1 MYDPATINANVNLLD
16 LVGGDSTLCKVTA
29 GEQAGPCPKCGGKD
43 RLHVTAT
50 WWFCRQCHPKRG
62 DAIEYVQWRDDVGFV
77 EACELLGG
85 DKSALEGPR
94 MAGTNETRPKTPILR
109 DSEAP
114 GDKWQQSARAFVDMA
129 AGILWQTPAALAY
142 LVGRGLSEATIK
154 AAHLGYWPRTDY
166 RPGERW
172 GQDKDVW
179 LPRGWVIPCEYMGQL
194 QYVKIRR
201 PAEDTGPDGKNK
213 YIAVKGSKKRG
224 AVYNLADLAGK
235 ADGVLTE
242 GEINALILKQ
252 ALGDACGVASVG
264 DAGNMPGA
272 QALPVL
278 ARVKRLWL
286 AYDPDKAGQD
296 GAAKMAG
303 LSARARVLP
312 WPWADRGEKYDIADA
327 YKDGENLAAWVFA
340 NIGPSTPVARS
351 RWFEHLVRPYLA
363 DPTIERGDPKYKIG
377 RALLNAWE
385 MLQLDSEALAELA
398 QDDYEPAYQCPRPG
412 AAIWQD
418 PDGGETAVQVLAPSG
433 RPGQKGRLMDIRR
446 D

>member
-16 LVGGDSTLCKVTA
+16 LVGGDSTLRKVTA
-29 GEQAGPCPKCGGKD
+29 SEQAGPCPKCGGED

-62 DAIEYVQWRDDVGFV
+62 DAIAYIQWRDGLTFT

-94 MAGTNETRPKTPILR
+94 MAGTNETRPKTPILHE
-109 DSEAP
+109 SEAP

-154 AAHLGYWPRTDY
+154 AAHLGYNPKEMY
-166 RPGERW
+166 RPGDRW
-172 GQDKDVW
+172 GQDGKVW

-201 PAEDTGPDGKNK
+201 PAEDLGPDEKNK

-303 LSARARVLP
+303 LSARARVLA
-312 WPWADRGEKYDIADA
+312 WPWGDRGEKYDIADA

-340 NIGPSTPVARS
+340 QIGPGTPVARS

-363 DPTIERGDPKYKIG
+363 DPTIGPGDPKYKIG

-385 MLQLDSEALAELA
+385 LLQLDSEALEHV
-398 QDDYEPAYQCPRPG
+398 
-412 AAIWQD
+412 
-418 PDGGETAVQVLAPSG
+418 TA
-433 RPGQKGRLMDIRR
+433 R
-446 D
+446 